1 MRLFLTFAALTWW
14 ASQLAAPVLAQA
26 PKKKHLYYANDTH
39 TDVMWNGDEE
49 SYEKLVLEHTDFYF
63 KLNKGFGNR
72 PYPEQNKWNFD
83 CAYWLWVLER
93 RTSPEYFQS
102 VIDQYKKGWFSVPY
116 NFLLPTYGATPA
128 EAVLRG
134 MYYAGYVERKYG
146 IKIEMAVCQE
156 NATIPLGVASLWRG
170 TGARYSWKGV
180 CNCATKT
187 LSRGRRPHEIYW
199 YTGLDSSQ
207 IMMKWYSNML
217 GYSGDIGGYSEA
229 LEPRWAIE
237 KLDTMCN
244 KPHYPYHIAG
254 AFGKGW
260 DNKINMTLDM
270 PYAVKDMSN
279 EHRQVFVSNEV
290 DFFHEFEDHY
300 GKVLPKQTVSY
311 GNEWDFLSS
320 SLASVATRMRRA
332 VEKLRVAEAMAS
344 VVAAH
349 EPGAL
354 TNLDSLRDK
363 STLALS
369 MYWLHGWTADGPIS
383 RDALAKWGKARVAD
397 VERYVDALH
406 GQSLQWLGRQ
416 VKGNPA
422 QQRFLVFNALNWAR
436 TDVADLAYTGPANI
450 AVVSEASKKPVPFQ
464 LVQKDGQTYLRLLAE
479 RLPSVGYASF
489 TIKQN
494 QAPPAKLAPAA
505 TLQNG
510 RFENDFYALAVTP
523 TGVITS
529 LVDKRQGREFAR
541 QVNGKFINDFGIA
554 ASGQMHLENDGPV
567 STTLLCQANDSLR
580 HETRITLYKHLPRID
595 LQNRVQKNFAHTVT
609 TAFSFNLDQPDTW
622 HEEIGAVIKAKRQAN
637 GGHYANTF
645 ARYDWLSLQHFA
657 NLSSGN
663 ASVTLSNGDGSFMR
677 LGNSTPEFLDETSS
691 QIEVLLGGQ
700 MDKDKNLGIFN
711 QHGDSLF
718 LQHFSLQTHAEAFDA
733 KTALKFSLEHQTP
746 LAAGFVTGGTRLPA
760 TYSFLK
766 TDNDNVVLWA
776 LKPAEE
782 GAAKEGIVARFFNLQ
797 GTAQPLV
804 VAGHQPLVAAK
815 QCTHVETDLRAA
827 QPEGGK
833 LKATMGLH
841 QMQTWKLFFKQ

>member
-1 MRLFLTFAALTWW
+1 MRLFLSVILLLSAFQASLPSFAQT
-14 ASQLAAPVLAQA
+14 Q
-26 PKKKHLYYANDTH
+26 KKKHLYYANDTH

-93 RTSPEYFQS
+93 KTTPAYFQS

-134 MYYAGYVERKYG
+134 MYYAGYLERKYG

-170 TGARYSWKGV
+170 TGAKYSWKGV

-207 IMMKWYSNML
+207 VMMKWYSNML

-229 LEPRWAIE
+229 LEARWAIE
-237 KLDTMCN
+237 KLDTMCY

-260 DNKINMTLDM
+260 DNKINMTLDI

-279 EHRQVFVSNEV
+279 DKRQVIVSNEV
-290 DFFHEFEDHY
+290 DFFHDFEENY
-300 GKVLPKQTVSY
+300 GKVLPKQSVSY
-311 GNEWDFLSS
+311 GNEWDFLPS
-320 SLASVATRMRRA
+320 SLASVSTRMRRA
-332 VEKLRVAEAMAS
+332 VEKMRVAEAMAS
-344 VVAAH
+344 VVAAR
-349 EPGAL
+349 EPD
-354 TNLDSLRDK
+354 TFKNLDSLREK

-383 RDALAKWGKARVAD
+383 RDALAAWGKARVAD
-397 VERYVDALH
+397 VERYVDTLY
-406 GQSLQWLGRQ
+406 GQSLQWLGSH
-416 VKGNPA
+416 VKGNA
-422 QQRFLVFNALNWAR
+422 AKKRFLVFNALNWQR
-436 TDVADLAYTGPANI
+436 TDVADVEYSGPQNI
-450 AVVSEASKKPVPFQ
+450 AVLGENSKKPVPFQ
-464 LVQKDGQTYLRLLAE
+464 FVQKDGKTYIRLLAE
-479 RLPSVGYASF
+479 RIPSVGYASF
-489 TIKQN
+489 VIDENKPQLAN
-494 QAPPAKLAPAA
+494 AAKAA
-505 TLQNG
+505 VLKDG
-510 RFENDFYALAVTP
+510 RFENDFYTLAVTP

-529 LVDKRQGREFAR
+529 LFDKRQQKEFAR
-541 QVNGKFINDFGIA
+541 EVSGKFINDFGMA
-554 ASGQMHLENDGPV
+554 ATGQMRVENDGPV

-595 LQNRVQKNFAHTVT
+595 IQNRVQKNFGHTVA
-609 TAFSFNLDQPDTW
+609 TAFSFNLDKPDTW
-622 HEEIGAVIKAKRQAN
+622 HEEIGAVIKAKRQAS

-657 NLSSGN
+657 NVSSGN

-677 LGNSTPEFLDETSS
+677 LGNSTPESLDENSS
-691 QIEVLLGGQ
+691 QLNVLLGGQ
-700 MDKDKNLGIFN
+700 MDKDKNLGIFK

-718 LQHFSLQTHAEAFDA
+718 LQHFALQTHAAAFDA
-733 KTALKFSLEHQTP
+733 KTAMKFALEHQTP
-746 LAAGFVTGGTRLPA
+746 LAAGFASGGNALPPS
-760 TYSFLK
+760 YSFLK

-782 GAAKEGIVARFFNLQ
+782 GAAKEGIVARFYNLQ
-797 GTAQPLV
+797 GSTQPLV
-804 VAGHQPLVAAK
+804 LSGGQPLAAAK
-815 QCTHVETDLRAA
+815 QCSHVETDI
-827 QPEGGK
+827 QPAKTEGGK
-833 LKATMGLH
+833 LKTSIGFH
-841 QMQTWKLFFKQ
+841 QMKTWKLFFKK

>member
-1 MRLFLTFAALTWW
+1 
-14 ASQLAAPVLAQA
+14 
-26 PKKKHLYYANDTH
+26 
-39 TDVMWNGDEE
+39 
-49 SYEKLVLEHTDFYF
+49 
-63 KLNKGFGNR
+63 
-72 PYPEQNKWNFD
+72 
-83 CAYWLWVLER
+83 
-93 RTSPEYFQS
+93 
-102 VIDQYKKGWFSVPY
+102 
-116 NFLLPTYGATPA
+116 
-128 EAVLRG
+128 
-134 MYYAGYVERKYG
+134 
-146 IKIEMAVCQE
+146 
-156 NATIPLGVASLWRG
+156 
-170 TGARYSWKGV
+170 
-180 CNCATKT
+180 
-187 LSRGRRPHEIYW
+187 
-199 YTGLDSSQ
+199 
-207 IMMKWYSNML
+207 
-217 GYSGDIGGYSEA
+217 
-229 LEPRWAIE
+229 
-237 KLDTMCN
+237 
-244 KPHYPYHIAG
+244 
-254 AFGKGW
+254 
-260 DNKINMTLDM
+260 
-270 PYAVKDMSN
+270 
-279 EHRQVFVSNEV
+279 
-290 DFFHEFEDHY
+290 
-300 GKVLPKQTVSY
+300 
-311 GNEWDFLSS
+311 
-320 SLASVATRMRRA
+320 
-332 VEKLRVAEAMAS
+332 
-344 VVAAH
+344 
-349 EPGAL
+349 
-354 TNLDSLRDK
+354 
-363 STLALS
+363 
-369 MYWLHGWTADGPIS
+369 
-383 RDALAKWGKARVAD
+383 
-397 VERYVDALH
+397 
-406 GQSLQWLGRQ
+406 
-416 VKGNPA
+416 
-422 QQRFLVFNALNWAR
+422 
-436 TDVADLAYTGPANI
+436 
-450 AVVSEASKKPVPFQ
+450 
-464 LVQKDGQTYLRLLAE
+464 
-479 RLPSVGYASF
+479 
-489 TIKQN
+489 
-494 QAPPAKLAPAA
+494 
-505 TLQNG
+505 
-510 RFENDFYALAVTP
+510 
-523 TGVITS
+523 
-529 LVDKRQGREFAR
+529 VDKRQGREFAR

-746 LAAGFVTGGTRLPA
+746 LAAGFVTGGSRLPA

-766 TDNDNVVLWA
+766 TDNDNVLLWA

-804 VAGHQPLVAAK
+804 VAGHQPIVAAK